1 MITSRQNAPGRLQK
15 TRQVSQRKVKNA
27 IRSKSSLPTTI
38 SEADLIRQ
46 RVSDTSESDSDSS
59 GSGCDAE
66 SDVEPGIPLKDI
78 KSAGR
83 TITRC
88 CDMFCDVNKAVH
100 LVMLSKQ
107 EEQEDLSESNDEDG
121 RRARK
126 EVLDRM

>member
-1 MITSRQNAPGRLQK
+1 M
-15 TRQVSQRKVKNA
+15 
-27 IRSKSSLPTTI
+27 
-38 SEADLIRQ
+38 
-46 RVSDTSESDSDSS
+46 SDTSESDSDSS

-78 KSAGR
+78 KSAGC
-83 TITRC
+83 TIARC

-100 LVMLSKQ
+100 LVMLSK
-107 EEQEDLSESNDEDG
+107 QEDLSESNDEDG

>member
-1 MITSRQNAPGRLQK
+1 M
-15 TRQVSQRKVKNA
+15 
-27 IRSKSSLPTTI
+27 
-38 SEADLIRQ
+38 
-46 RVSDTSESDSDSS
+46 SDTSESDSDSL

-78 KSAGR
+78 KIAGR
-83 TITRC
+83 TIAQC
-88 CDMFCDVNKAVH
+88 CNMFCDINRAVH

-126 EVLDRM
+126 EVLDHM